1 MTSNYFIN
9 PRDLIYITGIAIII
23 FIITTFLS
31 NYFLKSGPE
40 IIHFGYPFCFYYEYV
55 GYMAQQNGSN
65 MKYFAFDV
73 IIAWGFTFVLCIG
86 AKLAW
91 RLIATRP
98 K

>member
-1 MTSNYFIN
+1 
-9 PRDLIYITGIAIII
+9 
-23 FIITTFLS
+23 
-31 NYFLKSGPE
+31 
-40 IIHFGYPFCFYYEYV
+40 
-55 GYMAQQNGSN
+55 MAQQNGSN